1 MATVTGYSPEEE
13 EFISRRGS
21 GAGRFKRPGEQQAQ
35 GFAQD
40 YLSGMMGALGNL
52 PLVGGLFSTSP
63 QAAAIT
69 GDYTGVT
76 QQAATDPR
84 LTGNVEPLNPRVT
97 TGGGGRNT
105 GTSRVTTNV
114 GNAPTGTP
122 QIPGQT
128 LGQRIQNQPGLG
140 RAAFLGGM
148 VPGVA
153 TALSEAAAG
162 RAVGAG
168 AALGAGALTSGL
180 GTALLKSGSPVAK
193 LAGGALM
200 LGGMAIPGL
209 AASGAEAVRQEVT
222 GRPTEGKEGDFQTE
236 VARQRQ
242 LNELQLGFGRDA
254 LNTRVSA
261 TIDLTKKL
269 NDEELRAAEGQY
281 PLLAKMDNDKLIRS
295 QAMLNSQNNAY
306 MQQMVLGTA
315 SNLALDAQR
324 ERGAL
329 ARQYIASSPY
339 NVVLGAPNVSIG

>member
-40 YLSGMMGALGNL
+40 YLSGMMSALGNL

-97 TGGGGRNT
+97 TGGGGRNAAT
-105 GTSRVTTNV
+105 GRVTSNV
-114 GNAPTGTP
+114 GNIPGATP
-122 QIPGQT
+122 QVPGQT
-128 LGQRIQNQPGLG
+128 LGQRIQNQRGLG

-148 VPGVA
+148 VPGVL
-153 TALSEAAAG
+153 TAASEAAAG

-180 GTALLKSGSPVAK
+180 GTALLKAPNPLAK

-200 LGGMAIPGL
+200 LGGMAIPGM
-209 AASGAEAVRQEVT
+209 AASGAESVRQEVT

-236 VARQRQ
+236 VARRRQ
-242 LNELQLGFGRDA
+242 LAGVDLELGRNELGMRTD
-254 LNTRVSA
+254 NIV
-261 TIDLTKKL
+261 DLTQRLNQVDIEQQKAQYPILSKMK
-269 NDEELRAAEGQY
+269 NDE
-281 PLLAKMDNDKLIRS
+281 LIRS

-315 SNLALDAQR
+315 SNLVLDAQR

-339 NVVLGAPNVSIG
+339 NVVLAAPNVSIG